1 MPLREYL
8 ENAGKI
14 VAIILAI
21 IVLIQILFVLNK
33 DCKNLNVQSGEFS
46 IDKCITGL
54 VFLIIPTEVSIVGI
68 FSPFPIILLI
78 VLLLYWK
85 YVAPNEK

>member
-1 MPLREYL
+1 MPFREYL

-14 VAIILAI
+14 VAIVLAV
-21 IVLIQILFVLNK
+21 IVLIQILFVLNR
-33 DCKNLNVQSGEFS
+33 DCKNLNVQSDEFS

-78 VLLLYWK
+78 MLLLYWK
-85 YVAPNEK
+85 YVFPHEK